1 MIEYIHRQLIDWAD
15 WVAHGRR
22 VVGLSYPGQCAFTR
36 MAAGGSWRSEPQID
50 EEASKMD
57 RAVCA
62 LGVTHSDLADVVR
75 RFYLRTTS
83 AELLAREL
91 GIHRDTVY
99 VRIGRGHQ
107 EILGYLNDIEAAVP
121 LPEPRCTEVI
131 DFAPTKAH
139 TFAKV

>member
-22 VVGLSYPGQCAFTR
+22 VAGLGLPSQCSFTKL
-36 MAAGGSWRSEPQID
+36 AASGSAHSAPQID

-62 LGVTHSDLADVVR
+62 LRVTHADLALVVD
-75 RFYLRTTS
+75 RFYLRTTT
-83 AELLAREL
+83 AEILAREL

-99 VRIGRGHQ
+99 ARIGRGQQ
-107 EILGYLNDIEAAVP
+107 EILGYLNDIEAGVA
-121 LPEPRCTEVI
+121 LPTHRICG
-131 DFAPTKAH
+131 
-139 TFAKV
+139 

>member
-22 VVGLSYPGQCAFTR
+22 VEGLGIPGKCSFTR
-36 MAAGGSWRSEPQID
+36 LAASGSTHNAPQID
-50 EEASKMD
+50 EDASKMD

-99 VRIGRGHQ
+99 ARIGRGHQ
-107 EILGYLNDIEAAVP
+107 EILGYLNDIEAGVE
-121 LPEPRCTEVI
+121 LPTHRICG
-131 DFAPTKAH
+131 
-139 TFAKV
+139 